1 MSHGFSGGKQMIKC
15 ANTRNSVHVCFK
27 TKQQKKES
35 FKFNLKDGNS
45 KLWME
50 TIIWTLL
57 NSILTVFNSTTRKN
71 DIKLDQT

>member
-1 MSHGFSGGKQMIKC
+1 MVSQEGKQMIKC

-35 FKFNLKDGNS
+35 FKFNLKDENS

-50 TIIWTLL
+50 TIWTLL
-57 NSILTVFNSTTRKN
+57 NSILTVFISTTSKN
-71 DIKLDQT
+71 DIKRDKT